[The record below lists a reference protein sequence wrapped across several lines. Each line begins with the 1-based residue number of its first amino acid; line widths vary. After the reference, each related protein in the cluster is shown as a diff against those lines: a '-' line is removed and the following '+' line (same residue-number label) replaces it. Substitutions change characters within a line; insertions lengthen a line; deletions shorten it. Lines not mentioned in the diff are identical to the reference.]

1 MNRWYVY
8 ILQCADQSLYTGTT
22 TDPERRLHE
31 HNHDDRL
38 GAAYTRGRRPVS
50 LLYKES
56 CPDRSAALLREHAIR
71 QLRRDEK
78 LLLAGHCS
86 ASNVGE

>member
-8 ILQCADQSLYTGTT
+8 ILQCADHSLYTGTT
-22 TDPERRLHE
+22 TDPVRRLHE

-50 LLYKES
+50 LFYMES
-56 CPDRSAALLREHAIR
+56 CPDRSAALRREHAIR
-71 QLRRDEK
+71 QLRREEK
-78 LLLAGHCS
+78 LLLAGRR
-86 ASNVGE
+86 AP

>member
-8 ILQCADQSLYTGTT
+8 ILQCADHSLYTGTT
-22 TDPERRLHE
+22 TDPDRRLHE

-38 GAAYTRGRRPVS
+38 GAAYTRGRRPVC

-56 CPDRSAALLREHAIR
+56 CPDRSAALRRERAIR
-71 QLRRDEK
+71 KLRREEK
-78 LLLAGHCS
+78 LLLAGY
-86 ASNVGE
+86 GQ

>member
-1 MNRWYVY
+1 MNMWYVY
-8 ILQCADQSLYTGTT
+8 ILQCADHSLYTGTT
-22 TDPERRLHE
+22 TDPARRLHE

-56 CPDRSAALLREHAIR
+56 CPDRSAALRREYAIR
-71 QLRRDEK
+71 QLRREEK
-78 LLLAGHCS
+78 LLLAGRR
-86 ASNVGE
+86 AP